1 LPGMPKRRRRS
12 ETEYETLWEV
22 VLACSRTGALID
34 FGVEQLRQAYL
45 QRGRSVHVE
54 TAPDVHKIDADLR
67 LEIDP
72 QANLPADGF
81 AFGRSRGSLHLT
93 AADERGA
100 MYSLLELVDLI
111 TAGRRFEQIEPA
123 RHEPTLKL
131 RAFKFNIPLE
141 PLFGGPAVQANT
153 HAFWSL
159 EFWRT
164 FIDALARHRFNML
177 GLWSRNPFPWMFPL
191 ARWPQAHQMSDQ
203 QFEERRQFWNGL
215 FDHCLARGVD
225 PYIIAAD
232 AHLPHDVIQGLHLAD
247 EHHSSL
253 PRPLSGTEQ
262 PEGET
267 VAEYYRQCIRT
278 LLTTYQQMQ
287 GLGILA
293 GAETL
298 DDEAQRERW
307 LIDAWLA
314 GVAEAGREVSLLR
327 CARTAQQVRAVVEQF
342 GPSYDGQLLLG
353 LEPTRARLLSH
364 PQAVCEELKAVVSD
378 QASQD
383 VPISYILGQE
393 DVHCLRWADA
403 GFVRRTIAAVAEAGA
418 AGMYFG
424 LAGHAWLEDPY
435 HRQADLGWQWE
446 FQKHEDQLCLWG
458 RAAYDKELSDRSAW
472 AVHTSRYG
480 QQMGEQLAKALQT
493 ASRIIPA
500 VNRQIGNHRR
510 WRWQAETC
518 LSQLGL
524 RSIIDLAFAQPAV
537 GCGTVGIGEYAQ
549 AKLAGQ
555 MVQGETPPAI
565 IELLTDAANTTLACV
580 ESLETAA
587 RADRQ
592 LWWLLRDLEA
602 MACLGNYYA
611 FKIAA
616 AVELN
621 LYRLGRRSAARM
633 RAQQM
638 LATAAGW
645 WQRLTA
651 NGRERFE
658 SVKIGLLMLPFG
670 WWLYEQDVQRDLLLA
685 EQFEPDY
692 DRPPSAPAAR
702 GPTESA
708 PDGGK
713 TAKDQP

>member
-1 LPGMPKRRRRS
+1 LTGMPKRRGRS

-34 FGVEQLRQAYL
+34 FGVEQLRGAYL

-54 TAPDVHKIDADLR
+54 TAPDVHKLDADVR

-72 QANLPADGF
+72 QADLPADGF

-93 AADERGA
+93 AVDERGA
-100 MYSLLELVDLI
+100 MYSLLEVADVI
-111 TAGRRFEQIEPA
+111 SAGRRFEQIEPA

-131 RAFKFNIPLE
+131 RGFKFNIPIE
-141 PLFGGPAVQANT
+141 PLFGAPPVQPDT
-153 HAFWSL
+153 HTFWSL
-159 EFWRT
+159 EFWRE

-191 ARWPQAHQMSDQ
+191 PRWPQAHQMSDQ
-203 QFEERRQFWNGL
+203 QLEERRQFWNGL

-232 AHLPHDVIQGLHLAD
+232 AHLPRNVVQGLGLAD
-247 EHHSSL
+247 EHRTSL
-253 PRPLSGTEQ
+253 CRPLTGTEQ

-267 VAEYYRQCIRT
+267 VAKYYRQSIRT
-278 LLTTYQQMQ
+278 LLTTYQQVQ

-293 GAETL
+293 GPETL

-314 GVAEAGREVSLLR
+314 GVAEAGREVNLLR
-327 CARTAQQVRAVVEQF
+327 CARTSQQARAVVEQF
-342 GPSYDGQLLLG
+342 VPSYDGPVLLG
-353 LEPTRARLLSH
+353 LEPTRARLLSR
-364 PQAVCEELKAVVSD
+364 PQAVCEELKAVTSD
-378 QASQD
+378 QTGQD

-393 DVHCLRWADA
+393 DVHRLRWADA

-418 AGMYFG
+418 AGMQFG
-424 LAGHAWLEDPY
+424 LDGHAWLQDPY
-435 HRQADLGWQWE
+435 HRQPDPAWQWE

-458 RAAYDKELSDRSAW
+458 RAAYDKELSDRAAW

-500 VNRQIGNHRR
+500 VNRQIGGHRR
-510 WRWQAETC
+510 WRWQGETC

-524 RSIIDLAFAQPAV
+524 RSIIDLAFAEPAA
-537 GCGTVGIGEYAQ
+537 GCGTVSIGEYAQ

-555 MVQGETPPAI
+555 TVQGETPPAI
-565 IELLTDAANTTLACV
+565 IDLLTDAANATLACV

-587 RADRQ
+587 RADRG
-592 LWWLLRDLEA
+592 LWSLLRDLEA

-638 LATAAGW
+638 LATSAGW
-645 WQRLTA
+645 WQRLAA
-651 NGRERFE
+651 NGRERFD

-692 DRPPSAPAAR
+692 DRPPSAPGGR
-702 GPTESA
+702 GPGQPASG
-708 PDGGK
+708 GGK